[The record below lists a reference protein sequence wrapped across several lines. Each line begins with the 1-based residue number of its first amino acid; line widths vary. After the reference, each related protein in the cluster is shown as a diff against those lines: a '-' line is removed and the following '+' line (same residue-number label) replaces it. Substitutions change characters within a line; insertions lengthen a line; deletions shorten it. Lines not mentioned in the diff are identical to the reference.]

1 MSIRFSSLNE
11 QPKDRTESPLK
22 HVPLRTPGQSLTK
35 EIFNL
40 LLIKLLP
47 PYLFAVSFFAMSL
60 GEWSKWFFS
69 SPPAPWL
76 YTSLFALSFIFAAWN
91 TKRIDRKLKQ
101 LQQGLDGE
109 KAVAEYL
116 DLLREEGFR
125 VIHDIPA
132 DRFNIDH
139 VLIGPQGVFMVETKT
154 LSKRYGVQSLEYD
167 GERIFVGSSLL
178 SKNPIP
184 QTKSQAYW
192 LHEKLKNWTG
202 KNLYVQPIV
211 VFPGW
216 DEIKQKDSSAQV
228 WVLPPKHLEDR
239 LKGKPVVLK
248 DNEVIELSNAIKRY
262 VRDWIK
268 EDRASAD

>member
-1 MSIRFSSLNE
+1 M
-11 QPKDRTESPLK
+11 ESPLK
-22 HVPLRTPGQSLTK
+22 YVPLRTPGQSLTK

-60 GEWSKWFFS
+60 GEWSKWFFR

-76 YTSLFALSFIFAAWN
+76 YTSLFILSFIFAAWN
-91 TKRIDRKLKQ
+91 TRRIDQKLKQ

-132 DRFNIDH
+132 NTFNIDH
-139 VLIGPQGVFMVETKT
+139 VLIGPQGVFMIETKT
-154 LSKRYGVQSLEYD
+154 LSKRQGVASLEYD

-178 SKNPIP
+178 SRNPVS
-184 QTKSQAYW
+184 QAKSQAYW
-192 LHEKLKNWTG
+192 LHEKLKNWMG
-202 KNLYVQPIV
+202 KSLYVQPIV

-216 DEIKQKDSSAQV
+216 DEIQQKSDSAQV

-239 LKGKPVVLK
+239 LKSKPVVLK
-248 DNEVIELSNAIKRY
+248 DNEVIEVSNAIKRY

-268 EDRASAD
+268 EDRATAD